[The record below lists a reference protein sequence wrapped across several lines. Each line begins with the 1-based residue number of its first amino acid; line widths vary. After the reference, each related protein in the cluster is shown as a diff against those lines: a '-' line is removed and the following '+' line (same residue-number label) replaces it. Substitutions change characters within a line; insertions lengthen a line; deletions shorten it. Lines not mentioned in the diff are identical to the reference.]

1 MNEIQ
6 RMQYLSALDIECYMP
21 SLVLANAPEAELC
34 RLPDA
39 AVISPAHIKA
49 GLAQTSPAVVNAH
62 ISADVLNPVSDV
74 LASLGVASLPP
85 EKIVK
90 QKITEAAVA
99 EVEEPD
105 QDTSID
111 LVQPFSLSLQ
121 RIGSLLLVDSRSV
134 DIALPTD
141 RLLHSIAFALG
152 YERSQIAAAEI
163 FSWPV
168 TAGETSVQTID
179 CVRLD
184 LQAFLD
190 GKLLTN
196 SVEQLLLMGENAA
209 KYFIDKDALYTDC
222 LYKKVELTG
231 FSITAI
237 VAPSL
242 SHILAEAELKRKF
255 WLAIR
260 DSKKL

>member
-6 RMQYLSALDIECYMP
+6 RMQYLSALDVDCYMP
-21 SLVLANAPEAELC
+21 RLVLVNAPKAQLC
-34 RLPDA
+34 PPV
-39 AVISPAHIKA
+39 AVMISQTHTKADLAH
-49 GLAQTSPAVVNAH
+49 TSPAVVNAH
-62 ISADVLNPVSDV
+62 ISTGLLNPVSDV
-74 LASLGVASLPP
+74 LASLGVESLPP

-90 QKITEAAVA
+90 QKTTVAEA
-99 EVEEPD
+99 EVEKPN
-105 QDTSID
+105 QNTSIE

-152 YERSQIAAAEI
+152 YEHSQIAAAEI

-168 TAGETSVQTID
+168 TASEASVQTID
-179 CVRLD
+179 SVRLD

-196 SVEQLLLMGENAA
+196 SVEQLLLLGENAA
-209 KYFIDKDALYTDC
+209 KYFIDKDTLYTDC
-222 LYKKVELTG
+222 LYKKVELTS